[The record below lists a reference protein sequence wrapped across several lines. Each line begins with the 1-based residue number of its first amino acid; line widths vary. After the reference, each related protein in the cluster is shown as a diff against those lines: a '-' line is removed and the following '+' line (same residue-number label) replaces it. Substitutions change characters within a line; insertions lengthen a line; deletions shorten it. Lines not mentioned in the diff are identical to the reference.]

1 MVSMQSRPSLTI
13 LLAEDHPVNQR
24 IEVLMLKKLG
34 YGAEIAANGLEALQA
49 LEHHLFDLVLMD
61 VMMPVMDGI
70 EATRIIRERWPHGP
84 KIIVVTAAL
93 EAYRESCIE
102 AGADDIIAKPVKMEE
117 LNAAIERNLGSMPA
131 VALP

>member
-1 MVSMQSRPSLTI
+1 MIAMQARPSLTI

-24 IEVLMLKKLG
+24 IEVLMLKRLG
-34 YGAEIAANGLEALQA
+34 YGAEIAANGFEALQA

-70 EATRIIRERWPHGP
+70 EATRIIRERWPQGP

-93 EAYRESCIE
+93 ESYRESCIE
-102 AGADDIIAKPVKMEE
+102 AGADDFIAKPVKMDE
-117 LNAAIERNLGSMPA
+117 LNAAIERNVGVPA
-131 VALP
+131 IVMV

>member
-1 MVSMQSRPSLTI
+1 MKLSSSLTI
-13 LLAEDHPVNQR
+13 LLAEDEPVNR
-24 IEVLMLKKLG
+24 KVEMLMLKKLG
-34 YGAEIAANGLEALQA
+34 YEAEIAANGLEALQA

-93 EAYRESCIE
+93 EAYREDCIE

-117 LNAAIERNLGSMPA
+117 LNAAIERNVGVPA
-131 VALP
+131 VVMV